1 MVNEADE
8 GLKYEGGGEKPILQQ
23 GAAAPTKYVL
33 RKESSWDKFH
43 KQRESQWS
51 SAGKQ
56 FWQKEE
62 FAKQRS
68 KNLSHCRGMS
78 LHPGQEN

>member
-1 MVNEADE
+1 MR
-8 GLKYEGGGEKPILQQ
+8 GEKPILWQ
-23 GAAAPTKYVL
+23 GTAPTKFLL

-62 FAKQRS
+62 FAKQRNKNS
-68 KNLSHCRGMS
+68 KNFSHCSGMS
-78 LHPGQEN
+78 LHPGQEK